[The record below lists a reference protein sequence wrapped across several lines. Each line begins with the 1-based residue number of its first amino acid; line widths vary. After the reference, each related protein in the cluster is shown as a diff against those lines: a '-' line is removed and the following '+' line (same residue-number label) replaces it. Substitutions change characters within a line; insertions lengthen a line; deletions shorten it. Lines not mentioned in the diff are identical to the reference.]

1 MARAGAIAADVL
13 VAEQELA
20 RAREALEAAEESC
33 KGGPTSTD
41 EPVSV
46 DSVSSLEP
54 APRAETCDEV
64 VSFLQ
69 AAAAAEARVEA
80 LVAQK
85 TASENWAQEIAQR
98 GIAAREAAAA
108 AAEQEGALRGSLDS
122 IKGEERSALEAV
134 LIAEAQLAEFKAR
147 RDSPLAGS
155 GSQAAL
161 LAVAD
166 EAAALALAAAAAL
179 QSAQPEAAPAAAAEE
194 QSAGMSDS
202 ARSGRF
208 FAGVCS
214 PSQGGGFGGLT
225 TNPVRCV
232 RCDCDCDCAAMR
244 SRLLRSAGV

>member
-33 KGGPTSTD
+33 KVGPNAV
-41 EPVSV
+41 EPASV
-46 DSVSSLEP
+46 DGVPSLEP

-80 LVAQK
+80 LVTQK
-85 TASENWAQEIAQR
+85 TASENWAQEVAQR

-134 LIAEAQLAEFKAR
+134 LSAEAQLAEFKAR

-161 LAVAD
+161 LAVAE
-166 EAAALALAAAAAL
+166 EAAALAFAAGAAAAP
-179 QSAQPEAAPAAAAEE
+179 QSAQLEAAPAAAAEE
-194 QSAGMSDS
+194 QSAGMSDP
-202 ARSGRF
+202 ARSSRF
-208 FAGVCS
+208 FAGVCPLS
-214 PSQGGGFGGLT
+214 
-225 TNPVRCV
+225 
-232 RCDCDCDCAAMR
+232 
-244 SRLLRSAGV
+244 